1 MTSATWPVEQ
11 RKSKCSRKK
20 QDGEDAK
27 WKRTFWHQSMFFS
40 EIWLLIGI
48 LWDSSVIL
56 IINLFLLN
64 LVQIFFYHQFVI
76 TNYIWLNILEDSK
89 LIHYFV
95 VNINCNKNL
104 STYNTMVLEHC
115 QEILV
120 KWIETSDFLVN
131 AYWWALFIGRWE
143 G

>member
-1 MTSATWPVEQ
+1 MACGT
-11 RKSKCSRKK
+11 KK
-20 QDGEDAK
+20 VKMQQKKARWRGCKMKENVLAPIHVL
-27 WKRTFWHQSMFFS
+27 FWD
-40 EIWLLIGI
+40 LVTY
-48 LWDSSVIL
+48 WDSVRLFCIL
-56 IINLFLLN
+56 TNLFLLN